1 MLNIIRGAFRKKT
14 SVEDNLKYYIG
25 LSEGIIALG
34 LFSFIFHR
42 KLDIEHHFQG
52 KGLSPMRVIDP
63 SFWEQLKDFFQEKW
77 VEALFALFIL
87 LWFFLYRVA
96 VKAEMDVLV
105 KLYSRIN
112 PPHDWERTVG
122 RRMIPLLS
130 LGLTLA
136 FLGLALTMDRL
147 ELFCI
152 IMLLL
157 NVQDAYG
164 NNLLRKNLL
173 RHFYDKKYTPHAT
186 DLHAPFILARR
197 EIALDYWVW
206 RPQLERI
213 GLMMIGVIIAFLSVI
228 SEQAF
233 GIAIWDKL
241 PYFIIMVVIFANEVT
256 MGQWRIARDIRL
268 EEVETQQEEHER
280 EMNAEVMQGEK
291 PKDE

>member
-25 LSEGIIALG
+25 LSESIIALG
-34 LFSFIFHR
+34 LFGFIFQR
-42 KLDIEHHFQG
+42 KLDIERYFG
-52 KGLSPMRVIDP
+52 SKGLGPERLIDAG
-63 SFWEQLKDFFQEKW
+63 FWQLLKIFFQEKW

-96 VKAEMDVLV
+96 VKAEMEVLV

-122 RRMIPLLS
+122 QRMIPLLS

-136 FLGLALTMDRL
+136 FLGLALTIDRL
-147 ELFCI
+147 ELFCV

-157 NVQDAYG
+157 NVQDIYG

-173 RHFYDKKYTPHAT
+173 RHFLDKRYAPHPT

-213 GLMMIGVIIAFLSVI
+213 GFMMIGVIIAFLFAI
-228 SEQAF
+228 SERAY
-233 GIAIWDKL
+233 GITIWDKL
-241 PYFIIMVVIFANEVT
+241 PYFIIMVIIFSNEVT
-256 MGQWRIARDIRL
+256 MGRWRIARDIRL
-268 EEVETQQEEHER
+268 EEVDTRQEEHER
-280 EMNAEVMQGEK
+280 EMNAVAMRGEE
-291 PKDE
+291 PER